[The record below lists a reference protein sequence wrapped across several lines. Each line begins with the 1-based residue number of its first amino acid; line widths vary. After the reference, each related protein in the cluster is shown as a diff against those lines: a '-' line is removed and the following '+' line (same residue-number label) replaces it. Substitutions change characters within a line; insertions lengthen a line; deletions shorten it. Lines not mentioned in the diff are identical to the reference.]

1 MKYLESYEI
10 FESMLS
16 EDTSATGGPAGAVA
30 GGAVSST
37 GISNSQPSSLPGV
50 TTNPAYSAT
59 GGIDGSGDISNILGT
74 QDKQMGTNH
83 GAMTGKKSRNK
94 RLDMKALKDIF
105 AKRQDYTA
113 GQGNVDRKSKVM
125 DFDSFKKADFT
136 QVKTQQQ

>member
-16 EDTSATGGPAGAVA
+16 EDTSSTGGPAGAVA

-83 GAMTGKKSRNK
+83 GAMTGKKSRTPK
-94 RLDMKALKDIF
+94 ISMKSLKDIF
-105 AKRQDYTA
+105 SKRQDYTA
-113 GQGNVDRKSKVM
+113 NQGNVDRKPKVM
-125 DFDSFKKADFT
+125 SFDKFQKADFT
-136 QVKTQQQ
+136 QVKTQKQ